1 MRCLGK
7 GYIISCGRSIEEYI
21 SDDLGR
27 LPDLDDV
34 NNQVS

>member
-1 MRCLGK
+1 MLNVMKEK
-7 GYIISCGRSIEEYI
+7 GINY

>member
-7 GYIISCGRSIEEYI
+7 DYIISCGRSIEEYI

-27 LPDLDDV
+27 LSDLDDV
-34 NNQVS
+34 NIEIS